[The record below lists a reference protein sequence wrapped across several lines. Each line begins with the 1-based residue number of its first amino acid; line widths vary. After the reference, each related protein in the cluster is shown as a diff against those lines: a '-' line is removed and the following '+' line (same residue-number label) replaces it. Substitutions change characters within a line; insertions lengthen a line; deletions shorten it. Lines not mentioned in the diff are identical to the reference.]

1 MAAARGS
8 CGSDLPEMLLL
19 LGSFLLTKDILQGIL
34 VCKYWN
40 SVLATKIWH
49 TVRVGAKHQD
59 RAHFHRLD
67 QLDKLEH
74 HIQLVRS
81 LNIAMKDSS
90 TILAAKDPEAK
101 KAEERLKDIVVQ
113 CRGLI
118 QLNTNSFY
126 EGLLKVLVNCRETL
140 VSFDLSSAVND
151 QRMLSRLWHVL
162 SDDTLRMRN
171 LRHLTLKCVKIHGNG
186 SDPTLHLAFVKICQ
200 RLETL
205 ECTRCRMEDWT
216 PPLLPIHEEGKN
228 EDTQRMR
235 CTLKKV
241 KLLEVMDKMSTDI
254 LFLKQS
260 TSLEELT
267 WSSCFEQPL
276 DQEFRQFLAESHLKS
291 LKVAGLQLPG

>member
-1 MAAARGS
+1 MTTTHS
-8 CGSDLPEMLLL
+8 PYEKTNPFDLPEMLLL
-19 LGSFLLTKDILQGIL
+19 LGSFLSTKDILQGIL

-113 CRGLI
+113 CRALI
-118 QLNTNSFY
+118 QLNTNTFY
-126 EGLLKVLVNCRETL
+126 EELLKVLVNSRETL
-140 VSFDLSSAVND
+140 ASFDLSSAVND
-151 QRMLSRLWHVL
+151 QRILSRLWHVL

-186 SDPTLHLAFVKICQ
+186 RDPTLHLAFVKICQ

-216 PPLLPIHEEGKN
+216 PPLLPMHGEGKN

-241 KLLEVMDKMSTDI
+241 KLLDVMDKMSTDI
-254 LFLKQS
+254 LFLKQCKMKS
-260 TSLEELT
+260 TCET
-267 WSSCFEQPL
+267 
-276 DQEFRQFLAESHLKS
+276 
-291 LKVAGLQLPG
+291 